1 MDLFILVISFFV
13 DTDYPPN
20 VLRFLNLESAS
31 KPVETSPDM
40 TYART
45 GVVGASNDGVNCV
58 PAGCCPTGIKLF
70 VGVWIFGFDIVPPP
84 PPPPGTVVR
93 IFLA

>member
-1 MDLFILVISFFV
+1 
-13 DTDYPPN
+13 
-20 VLRFLNLESAS
+20 
-31 KPVETSPDM
+31 M

-45 GVVGASNDGVNCV
+45 GGVTEPNDGVNCV

-70 VGVWIFGFDIVPPP
+70 DGVCIVGFEGVAPP
-84 PPPPGTVVR
+84 PPPPGTLVR